1 MNGLMSQAAAWW
13 DGRTLRERRML
24 AIMGLAVAIV
34 LAWLVV
40 LRPAW
45 AWRDAAA
52 RQRVAAETNLELIR
66 RFAGAESASGVSGDS
81 VDLQAAVEQANA
93 AAGVTPV
100 MGMSPEGGLGFSL
113 TNVSTGAAFGWLEAL
128 QGLKVEASSLS
139 VVENADAT
147 ISMEGGLSV
156 AP

>member
-1 MNGLMSQAAAWW
+1 MNGLMSQTAAWW

-24 AIMGLAVAIV
+24 AIMGLAVAVV
-34 LAWLVV
+34 LSWLVV
-40 LRPAW
+40 LRPTW

-52 RQRVAAETNLELIR
+52 RERVLAETNLNLVR
-66 RFAGAESASGVSGDS
+66 RAVGAESSPVESGDG
-81 VDLQAAVEQANA
+81 VDLQAAVVQANT

-113 TNVSTGAAFGWLEAL
+113 TNVSTRAAFGWLATL

-147 ISMEGGLSV
+147 ISMEGGLSS